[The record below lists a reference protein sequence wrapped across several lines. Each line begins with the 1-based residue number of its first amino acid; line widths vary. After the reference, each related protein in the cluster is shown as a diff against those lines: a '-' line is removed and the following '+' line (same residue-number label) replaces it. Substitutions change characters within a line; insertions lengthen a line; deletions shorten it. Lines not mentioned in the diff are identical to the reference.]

1 MVVEGA
7 FNALFRPGLRD
18 DFRDSYMEYEPEYN
32 QFLRESTTTL
42 PELRATIIAGLSRMY
57 ERYDGEP
64 LTYDTPVQGPVV
76 GAVDKEFALGF
87 MITRKTVEDDQYN
100 KANQSAK
107 WLGHAANMTKEYRS
121 AALLDDA
128 FTGTDFKGYDGLSL
142 INAAH
147 TLINSDATCANTP
160 GSTSQF
166 GVSMTGVTTF
176 FDLAQNIKDNN
187 GDPMKMFPDT
197 ILISNSAPDW
207 HRALQIFG
215 TEKEPFTAENQDNAV
230 RKRLPTPKIVVSRY
244 KSASTRSWF
253 MIDSKLNDCHFVTR
267 RALTFDDSFDFNTD
281 AALYKASMRFIIWF
295 VDWRGWLGSNPT

>member
-1 MVVEGA
+1 MLVQGA
-7 FNALFRPGLRD
+7 FNALFRPGLRA
-18 DFRDSYMEYEPEYN
+18 DFRDSYQEYEPEYN

-42 PELRATIIAGLSRMY
+42 PETRATIIAGLSRFF

-64 LTYDTPVQGPVV
+64 LTYDTPKQGPVV
-76 GAVDKEFALGF
+76 AGVDKEFALGF
-87 MITRKTVEDDQYN
+87 MITKRTVEDDQYN

-128 FTGTDFKGYDGLSL
+128 FSGTLFKGIDNLSL
-142 INAAH
+142 INTAH
-147 TLINSDATCANTP
+147 TLINSDATVANQP
-160 GSTSQF
+160 SSQF

-176 FDLAQNIKDNN
+176 FDLAQQMKDEN

-197 ILISNSAPDW
+197 IVISNNAPDW

-215 TEKEPFTAENQDNAV
+215 TDKEPFTAENQENAI

-244 KSASTRSWF
+244 KSSTRSWF
-253 MIDSKLNDCHFVTR
+253 MVDSKLNDAHFVTR
-267 RALTFDDSFDFNTD
+267 RALTFDDDFDFNTD
-281 AALYKASMRFIIWF
+281 AALYKATMRFLIWF
-295 VDWRGWLGSNPT
+295 VDWRGWLGANPT

>member
-1 MVVEGA
+1 MVVQGA

-18 DFRDSYMEYEPEYN
+18 DFRDSYQEYEPEYN
-32 QFLRESTTTL
+32 QFLRESTTDL
-42 PELRATIIAGLSRMY
+42 PEQRATIIAGLSRFF

-64 LTYDTPVQGPVV
+64 LTYDTPKQGPVV
-76 GAVDKEFALGF
+76 AGVDKEFALGF
-87 MITRKTVEDDQYN
+87 MITRRTVEDDQYN

-128 FTGTDFKGYDGLSL
+128 FAGSTFKGIDNLSL

-147 TLINSDATCANTP
+147 TLINSDATVANTP
-160 GSTSQF
+160 DSNSQF

-176 FDLAQNIKDNN
+176 FDLAQNIKDEN
-187 GDPMKMFPDT
+187 GDPMKTFPDT
-197 ILISNSAPDW
+197 IVISNAAPDW

-230 RKRLPTPKIVVSRY
+230 RKRLATPKIVVSRY
-244 KSASTRSWF
+244 KSSTRSWF
-253 MIDSKLNDCHFVTR
+253 MIDSKLNDAHFVTR
-267 RALTFDDSFDFNTD
+267 RALTFDDDFDFNTD
-281 AALYKASMRFIIWF
+281 AALYKATMRFLIWF